1 MQKSE
6 DFSRLLGIQAEL
18 VVLGEI
24 ILQLVA
30 HNRKKDKI
38 MNSASARIK
47 KLFKDNTEALE
58 SLDLSDINWK
68 EAVFLNS
75 TLEELSLSSMRDK
88 QNDLK

>member
-1 MQKSE
+1 
-6 DFSRLLGIQAEL
+6 
-18 VVLGEI
+18 
-24 ILQLVA
+24 
-30 HNRKKDKI
+30 